1 MLFAGHLIAQDDSR
15 KELNELINEW
25 HKAASEANYETYFG
39 ILAEDGVFIG
49 TDASENW
56 QNEDFKVFSKPYFDR
71 GKAWSFTTIERNIY
85 VDKSGNFA
93 WFDELLD
100 TQMEICRGSGVL
112 TKENGKWRIKHYVL
126 SITIPNE
133 DVDQVS
139 EMKREKD
146 SLFILNKKLR

>member
-1 MLFAGHLIAQDDSR
+1 MIAQEDGP
-15 KELNELINEW
+15 KELNELIDEW
-25 HKAASEANYETYFG
+25 HKAASEADYATYFG

-56 QNEDFKVFSKPYFDR
+56 QNEDFRAFSKPYFDR

-85 VDKSGNFA
+85 VDESGNFA

-100 TQMEICRGSGVL
+100 TRMEICRGSGVL

-133 DVDQVS
+133 DVDQVI
-139 EMKREKD
+139 EMKKEKD